1 MNQIILA
8 FKRDRGT
15 WSAYFMLTFLT
26 LQVSIIGPI
35 MPFLRTE
42 MGLSYTQGAL
52 HSSAFALGM
61 MAAGFLCGPLERM
74 VGRKSAMAIATL
86 GLALGFTVIVLAR
99 SPIISIIGTGLM
111 GLIGSMIVV
120 FVPLVLMGIHG
131 NQSDKAISESN
142 LMSYFGA
149 LIAPI
154 AVWLVAG
161 NLGWKSVCVISWLML
176 AVSAF
181 LIKDAKIPSE
191 TNTSGRTTP
200 PLGNAYWAYWLLLS
214 ISVGIEFCFG
224 VWGASFLE
232 KISGF
237 ARDNAILGSTCFSIG
252 VLSGRFLGIF
262 VIHKIGAWRLTFT
275 SLCIAFV
282 GFFIFWLSWFS
293 ILTLFG
299 LALSGAGIA
308 NLFATSLTLALS
320 TEKENS
326 SKAAARSSISTGL
339 AIILTPL
346 LLGALADSVGLFIGY
361 GIVPVL
367 ILMGLASLWLGRRLS

>member
-1 MNQIILA
+1 MNQNILA

-15 WSAYFMLTFLT
+15 WSAYLMLTFLT

-61 MAAGFLCGPLERM
+61 MTAVFLCGPIERM
-74 VGRKSAMAIATL
+74 VGRKSAMAIAAL

-131 NQSDKAISESN
+131 TQSDRAISESN

-176 AVSAF
+176 AVSTF
-181 LIKDAKIPSE
+181 LIKDAKIPPE

-262 VIHKIGAWRLTFT
+262 IIHKIGAWRLTFT

-346 LLGALADSVGLFIGY
+346 LLGALADSIGLFIGY